1 MFWKKTAPVRTA
13 AKPAMSA
20 LAMALEP
27 RMMFDGA
34 VAATAAEVADT
45 QAADAQP
52 TADASSSHDTLAA
65 TPTGTADN
73 RQEIVFVDGQVQDYQ
88 QLLAGIKPG
97 TEVVVLDPKGDG
109 LKQIS
114 DYLSGR
120 SGIDAIHIVSHGL
133 PGQVTLGSLAL
144 DKAGLDARAADLAQ
158 IEQSLDVDGDILF
171 YGCDV
176 GSGAA
181 GQAFVDQIA
190 QLTGA
195 DVAASNDPTG
205 SVSQG
210 GDWTLEVTS
219 GSIEAV
225 TPFSASAQQAF
236 SGRLFAGT
244 LNFSGPD
251 AVIGTTVTDGDANS
265 TDIPG
270 VVIEIYSANS
280 GNTNSNS
287 PWEYYS
293 DLFNNG
299 TPDAEGIV
307 DASGDGTPIV
317 IIRSQDGTDFSFT
330 GIKILDYLGAHP
342 QITFEAFR
350 DGISLGS
357 VTLTTDTSDYISDF
371 TQSNGLTASI
381 FQNVDEIRISDPA
394 SGDGNLYVGIDN
406 IGFADVP
413 RPALVSA
420 TFSDN
425 NLKIGETSTVT
436 FTFNMAVTGFTTTD
450 LTVPNGNISGL
461 SSSDGGLTWTG
472 LFTPN
477 ASVTDPANVITV
489 NLAGVN
495 AVSGG
500 LAGTG
505 TADSSNYAIDT
516 LAPSVTSVT
525 SSTANGTYKTGDV
538 ISVQVNFGETVTVA
552 GTPQLTLET
561 GSTDRVVNYASGSG
575 TNSLTF
581 TYTVQ
586 AGDSAADLDYISTNA
601 LGLNGGTIRDAA
613 GNDAILSLATPG
625 TAGSLGANK
634 DIVINSAPGIS
645 NLNGDSMA
653 WAGAGNTV
661 VLDVGGNA
669 LLSDTEFGALNGGNG
684 NWVGASLTI
693 QRNGTALS
701 SDILGFNTVGA
712 LFTISGSNLQSNGQ
726 TFAAFT
732 NVGGVLTITFTSSVT
747 AATTALVNDV
757 AQRVTYRNDTP
768 AGDTT
773 IRYSLNDG
781 TSTVTADVVV
791 TSDTI
796 YVTNVSDTATIDAS
810 NGVSF
815 SEAVAIAAADTTG
828 SQTIVFASNLA
839 GQTLNLNTVSINE
852 SLTFDMDQASGLRL
866 TGGTITLAGGT
877 TQTFTNGSGDTAA
890 ISSLIAGSGALT
902 KAGAGNLSL
911 SGAGN
916 TFSGGTSISAGTLT
930 VSGGNALSDS
940 GSVSVASGATLAL
953 SDNEAVGNLS
963 GAGSINLG
971 NSTLST
977 NQSADTSF
985 SGTIS
990 GNGGLTVSQS
1000 VSATYA
1006 LTLSGSN
1013 SYSGA
1018 TTLLNYGWLKLNGE
1032 ASISNSS
1039 AVQVNGNSVL
1049 TLLSDQTIGS
1059 LASSAATASIQLGS
1073 YTLSAGGDNS
1083 STTVAGVISGNGAL
1097 IKQGNGTLT
1106 LAGSNTY
1113 MGSTTVSA
1121 GILSIASDANLG
1133 AGSLILAGSTLD
1145 VSGATTI
1152 DNAISLTGNSS
1163 IGNASAVTL
1172 SGAIS
1177 GAYDLTKTGSGT
1189 LTLSA
1194 SNSYGAT
1201 YVNAGTLSVSSD
1213 ANLGS
1218 GAVNLAAGTTL
1229 AVTGATTID
1238 NAIALAGDATVSTTA
1253 NTTLSGVISGAFTLT
1268 KAGASTLTLSS
1279 TNTYGATTVSAGTL
1293 NVASDSNLGSGTV
1306 TLAGGS
1312 TLAVTGATTID
1323 NTITLSGNATVNT
1336 GADTTLSG
1344 VISGSNNLTKS
1355 GASTLTLTGSN
1366 TFTGSTTVNA
1376 GTLSIASDANLGAGA
1391 LNLANGTTLQ
1401 ITGST
1406 TIDNA
1411 LALTGV
1417 ATINAGAAATLSG
1430 VISGSGSLTKSGSGS
1445 LTLSAS
1451 NTNLGNTTVAAG
1463 TLVVDGSTNNA
1474 TTVASGATLAGS
1486 GTLGGDVIVQSG
1498 GILSPGGAGVAT
1510 LTVNGNLTLASGSTL
1525 ALDINGTTA
1534 GTGYDRVVVNGTV
1547 DVSGAALAV
1556 THGYAAGSGDSY
1568 TVIVN
1573 DAADAVTGTFSGVS
1587 EGGKFN
1593 AAGNGTELTTSYIG
1607 GSGNDLSLT
1616 APIAPTVTSVSSST
1630 ANGTYKIGDVITVT
1644 VRFDGAVNVTGTPTL
1659 TLETGATDRAL
1670 NYVSGSG
1677 TDTLSFSYTVQAGD
1691 SSADLD
1697 YVSSSALNL
1706 NGGTIKDGANQNAI
1720 LTLAAPGA
1728 AGSLGANKALVVDG
1742 VRPAATSITLSD
1754 SNLRIGETAT
1764 VTVTF
1769 NERVSGLDTADFS
1782 VANGT
1787 LSGLSSS
1794 DGGLTWTATFTPSAN
1809 ISDATNLITLDN
1821 TGVMDQ
1827 AGNIGSGTTDSVN
1840 YAIDTQRPTASIVV
1854 TDTTLKAGQT
1864 TTVTITFS
1872 EAVTGLDIADF
1883 NVANGI
1889 LSNLSTSDN
1898 ITYTATL
1905 TPGANVT
1912 DTTNL
1917 ITLDNTGYTD
1927 IAGNAGSGSTDSN
1940 NYAIDTQRPT
1950 ATIVVTDTA
1959 LKAGQGTTVT
1969 ITFSEAVSGL
1979 TTADFSVANGSLSG
1993 LSSADGGITWTATL
2007 TPSANVTD
2015 PTNLVTLDNTGYT
2028 DAAGNTG
2035 TGTTDSNNY
2044 AIDSQRPTA
2053 SIVVGNTSLSIGDST
2068 TVTITFSE
2076 AVTGLTIADFT
2087 VANGALSNLS
2097 SNDGGVTWTAT
2108 LTPSADVASPTNL
2121 ITLANTGYTDTAG
2134 NTGSTPTDSNNYSV
2148 DTQRPT
2154 ATIVV
2159 NDTILAAGET
2169 TTVTITFNEAISGLT
2184 LANFAVANG
2193 VLSNLSTSDNITWTA
2208 TLTPNADTSDA
2219 TNLITLNNSGVQD
2232 QAGNTGV
2239 GTIDSNN
2246 YAIDTQ
2252 RPTATSVLVTDTALK
2267 AGQSTTVTITFS
2279 EAVSG
2284 LTTAD
2289 FSVANGILSNLSSSD
2304 GGLTWT
2310 ATLTPDANVTD
2321 ATNLITLDNT
2331 GYADAAGNTGTGIT
2345 TSNNYTIDTQ
2355 RPTAT
2360 IVVND
2365 TALAV
2370 GETTAVTITFNEAV
2384 TGLNLA
2390 DFSVANGTLSNLS
2403 TTDNITY
2410 TAILTPSG
2418 NIADSSNV
2426 ITLNNAGVQDAAG
2439 NIGSGST
2446 NSNNYAID
2454 TQRPTAT
2461 IQLSDAALAAGETA
2475 TVTITFNEAVT
2486 GLSLADLSAS
2496 NGTLSGLS
2504 SNDGGITWTAILTP
2518 AANVTASSNLIT
2530 LNNAGVQDAAGNT
2543 GIGGT
2548 LSGNYAVDTVVP
2560 VIGSVSVPVSVQ
2572 YNAGD
2577 TLTFVVN
2584 ASEAVLVNGTPRLA
2598 LDIGGTTVFANYI
2611 AGSGTTTLVFQYS
2624 VQPGLNDADGI
2635 TVTGLQSNGG
2645 NLRDATGN
2653 AMNLTL
2659 NNVGD
2664 TSGVRIDTTAPT
2676 AALALD
2682 QAASSAG
2689 NVRYTLTF
2697 SEDVSGVD
2705 LSDFSLVSTGNA
2717 QGTLSSLV
2725 QIDAR
2730 TYQITISNVV
2740 GSGSLALAL
2749 NSSGTGISD
2758 SAGNV
2763 LIGGLVGL
2771 PYTQNQTAGDPEF
2784 LANPTPNAPT
2794 TPSAAPQPNV
2804 PSAPPSSTTSPL
2816 FPPPLFE
2823 QPTLGGGIPPVGNIF
2838 MNNGALAP
2846 SYIAQVFAS
2855 SDSGAGNGSGIGF
2868 LGFGGGDG
2876 GVFGTSSFSSMFS
2889 KEVPL
2894 ESGEIQLRWGGSPSN
2909 GVGGGEILG
2918 APTLGQQ
2925 LHEIGES
2932 EQRQIR
2938 DLAWAFGQISLQAQN
2953 A

>member
-251 AVIGTTVTDGDANS
+251 ATIGTTVRDGDANS
-265 TDIPG
+265 TAIPAIN
-270 VVIEIYSANS
+270 IEIYSANA
-280 GNTNSNS
+280 GSNVNNGAV
-287 PWEYYS
+287 WNYYS
-293 DLFNNG
+293 DQFADGPTGPDEGIAGDHDGFG
-299 TPDAEGIV
+299 TPVIV
-307 DASGDGTPIV
+307 
-317 IIRSQDGTDFSFT
+317 IRSQDGTDFSFT
-330 GIKILDYLGAHP
+330 GIRVIDFQGSQPKV
-342 QITFEAFR
+342 TFSAYR
-350 DGISLGS
+350 DNQFLGS
-357 VTLTTDTSDYISDF
+357 VTLDINPVTYSSTFS
-371 TQSNGLTASI
+371 QSTGLTASI
-381 FQNVDEIRISDPA
+381 FQNVDEIRITNPDTGLPDINGNFLLLDEIGVADPVA
-394 SGDGNLYVGIDN
+394 
-406 IGFADVP
+406 P
-413 RPALVSA
+413 PKLVSA

-425 NLKIGETSTVT
+425 NLKIGETATVT
-436 FTFNMAVTGFTTTD
+436 FTFNMAVTDFTTTD
-450 LTVPNGNISGL
+450 LTVPNGSISGL

-477 ASVTDPANVITV
+477 SSVTDSTNVITV

-852 SLTFDMDQASGLRL
+852 SLTFDMDQASGLTL

-953 SDNEAVGNLS
+953 SGNEAVGNLS

-1097 IKQGNGTLT
+1097 IKQGTGTLT
-1106 LAGSNTY
+1106 LAGNNTY
-1113 MGSTTVSA
+1113 AGSTTVSA
-1121 GILSIASDANLG
+1121 GTLSIASDANLG

-1145 VSGATTI
+1145 ISGATTI
-1152 DNAISLTGNSS
+1152 DNAITLTGNSS

-1172 SGAIS
+1172 SSAIS
-1177 GAYDLTKTGSGT
+1177 GAYDLSKTGSGT

-1229 AVTGATTID
+1229 ALTGATTID
-1238 NAIALAGDATVSTTA
+1238 NAIILGGNATLAASANATVS
-1253 NTTLSGVISGAFTLT
+1253 GVVSGAFTLT
-1268 KAGASTLTLSS
+1268 KTGASTLTLSGA
-1279 TNTYGATTVSAGTL
+1279 NTYGATTVSAGTL
-1293 NVASDSNLGSGTV
+1293 SVASDGNLGSGAL
-1306 TLAGGS
+1306 TLGAGT
-1312 TLAVTGATTID
+1312 TLAVTSAATID
-1323 NTITLSGNATVNT
+1323 NNIALSGSATVNT
-1336 GADTTLSG
+1336 GANTTLSG
-1344 VISGSNNLTKS
+1344 VISGGNNLTKT
-1355 GASTLTLTGSN
+1355 GASTLTLTGNN
-1366 TFTGSTTVNA
+1366 TYSGSTSVNT
-1376 GTLSIASDANLGAGA
+1376 GTLSIASDSNLGTGP
-1391 LNLANGTTLQ
+1391 LNLANGTILQ
-1401 ITGST
+1401 ITGNT
-1406 TIDNA
+1406 TLDNA
-1411 LALTGV
+1411 LALTGLV
-1417 ATINAGAAATLSG
+1417 TVNAGAAATLSG
-1430 VISGSGSLTKSGSGS
+1430 TISGTGSLIKAGASN
-1445 LTLSAS
+1445 LTLSGS
-1451 NTNLGNTTVAAG
+1451 NTNSGTTTVSAG
-1463 TLVVDGSTNNA
+1463 TLVVDGSTASA

-1486 GTLGGDVIVQSG
+1486 GTLGGDVTVQSG

-1525 ALDINGTTA
+1525 ALDINGATA

-1644 VRFDGAVNVTGTPTL
+1644 VRFDSAVNVTGTPTL
-1659 TLETGATDRAL
+1659 TLETGTTDRVL

-1697 YVSSSALNL
+1697 YTSTSALSL

-1742 VRPAATSITLSD
+1742 VRPTATSINLSD
-1754 SNLRIGETAT
+1754 TALRIGETAT
-1764 VTVTF
+1764 VTITF
-1769 NERVSGLDTADFS
+1769 AERVVGLDVADFS

-1787 LSGLSSS
+1787 LSGLSTS
-1794 DGGLTWTATFTPSAN
+1794 DGGLTWTATLTPDTN
-1809 ISDATNLITLDN
+1809 VSDATNIITLN
-1821 TGVMDQ
+1821 NAGVMDL
-1827 AGNIGSGTTDSVN
+1827 AGNVGSGTTDSGN

-1872 EAVTGLDIADF
+1872 EAVSGLSLVDF
-1883 NVANGI
+1883 SVVNGT

-1898 ITYTATL
+1898 ITYTAIL
-1905 TPGANVT
+1905 TPSANVT
-1912 DTTNL
+1912 DSSNL
-1917 ITLDNTGYTD
+1917 LTLNNSGVQDAAGNTGIGT
-1927 IAGNAGSGSTDSN
+1927 TDSN

-1950 ATIVVTDTA
+1950 AVVVVADNA
-1959 LKAGQGTTVT
+1959 LKAGQNTTVT

-1979 TTADFSVANGSLSG
+1979 TTDDFSVANGTLSN
-1993 LSSADGGITWTATL
+1993 LSSSDGGLTWTATL
-2007 TPSANVTD
+2007 TPSANVAD
-2015 PTNLVTLDNTGYT
+2015 ATNLITLDNTGYT

-2044 AIDSQRPTA
+2044 AIDSRAPAVTSVDVPA
-2053 SIVVGNTSLSIGDST
+2053 NGTYLIGNALDF
-2068 TVTITFSE
+2068 TVNFDE
-2076 AVTGLTIADFT
+2076 AVT
-2087 VANGALSNLS
+2087 V
-2097 SNDGGVTWTAT
+2097 
-2108 LTPSADVASPTNL
+2108 
-2121 ITLANTGYTDTAG
+2121 
-2134 NTGSTPTDSNNYSV
+2134 
-2148 DTQRPT
+2148 
-2154 ATIVV
+2154 
-2159 NDTILAAGET
+2159 
-2169 TTVTITFNEAISGLT
+2169 
-2184 LANFAVANG
+2184 
-2193 VLSNLSTSDNITWTA
+2193 
-2208 TLTPNADTSDA
+2208 DA
-2219 TNLITLNNSGVQD
+2219 TG
-2232 QAGNTGV
+2232 
-2239 GTIDSNN
+2239 
-2246 YAIDTQ
+2246 
-2252 RPTATSVLVTDTALK
+2252 
-2267 AGQSTTVTITFS
+2267 
-2279 EAVSG
+2279 
-2284 LTTAD
+2284 
-2289 FSVANGILSNLSSSD
+2289 
-2304 GGLTWT
+2304 
-2310 ATLTPDANVTD
+2310 
-2321 ATNLITLDNT
+2321 
-2331 GYADAAGNTGTGIT
+2331 
-2345 TSNNYTIDTQ
+2345 
-2355 RPTAT
+2355 
-2360 IVVND
+2360 
-2365 TALAV
+2365 
-2370 GETTAVTITFNEAV
+2370 
-2384 TGLNLA
+2384 
-2390 DFSVANGTLSNLS
+2390 
-2403 TTDNITY
+2403 
-2410 TAILTPSG
+2410 
-2418 NIADSSNV
+2418 
-2426 ITLNNAGVQDAAG
+2426 
-2439 NIGSGST
+2439 
-2446 NSNNYAID
+2446 
-2454 TQRPTAT
+2454 
-2461 IQLSDAALAAGETA
+2461 
-2475 TVTITFNEAVT
+2475 
-2486 GLSLADLSAS
+2486 
-2496 NGTLSGLS
+2496 
-2504 SNDGGITWTAILTP
+2504 
-2518 AANVTASSNLIT
+2518 
-2530 LNNAGVQDAAGNT
+2530 
-2543 GIGGT
+2543 
-2548 LSGNYAVDTVVP
+2548 
-2560 VIGSVSVPVSVQ
+2560 
-2572 YNAGD
+2572 
-2577 TLTFVVN
+2577 
-2584 ASEAVLVNGTPRLA
+2584 GTPRLA
-2598 LDIGGTTVFANYI
+2598 ITLDTGGTVYADYI
-2611 AGSGTTTLVFQYS
+2611 SGSGGTALVFRLTVASGQADANGISVGGSIQANGGTLRDAVGNDATTTLNS
-2624 VQPGLNDADGI
+2624 
-2635 TVTGLQSNGG
+2635 
-2645 NLRDATGN
+2645 
-2653 AMNLTL
+2653 
-2659 NNVGD
+2659 VGD
-2664 TSGVRIDTTAPT
+2664 TSAVLVDAVPPRVTNI
-2676 AALALD
+2676 ALD
-2682 QAASSAG
+2682 GTSPTTNSS
-2689 NVRYTLTF
+2689 VSFTVTF
-2697 SEDVSGVD
+2697 SEDVTGVD
-2705 LSDFSLVSTGNA
+2705 LSDFVLLTGGSA
-2717 QGTLSSLV
+2717 SGTLQSLV
-2725 QIDAR
+2725 QLSGNTYRITVSGVTGQGSLGLSLSAAGAGITDAPGSAMVDSYS
-2730 TYQITISNVV
+2730 TIGYQI
-2740 GSGSLALAL
+2740 GSLD
-2749 NSSGTGISD
+2749 N
-2758 SAGNV
+2758 
-2763 LIGGLVGL
+2763 
-2771 PYTQNQTAGDPEF
+2771 GDPEF
-2784 LANPTPNAPT
+2784 RANPPVT
-2794 TPSAAPQPNV
+2794 TPIDTPVPLQPSV
-2804 PSAPPSSTTSPL
+2804 PSAPPPSTTTSPL
-2816 FPPPLFE
+2816 LPPPLFE
-2823 QPTLGGGIPPVGNIF
+2823 QPTLGSGIPTMGNIF
-2838 MNNGALAP
+2838 INNGALAP

-2938 DLAWAFGQISLQAQN
+2938 DLAWAFGQISLQAPN

>member
-65 TPTGTADN
+65 TPTGTTDN

-158 IEQSLDVDGDILF
+158 IGQSLDVDGDILF

-176 GSGAA
+176 GSDAA
-181 GQAFVDQIA
+181 GQAFVNQIA

-425 NLKIGETSTVT
+425 NLKIGETATVT
-436 FTFNMAVTGFTTTD
+436 FTFNMAVTGFTTAD
-450 LTVPNGNISGL
+450 LTVPNGSISGL

-815 SEAVAIAAADTTG
+815 SEAVAITAADTTG

-852 SLTFDMDQASGLRL
+852 SLTFDMDQASGLTL

-953 SDNEAVGNLS
+953 SGNEAVGNLS

-1498 GILSPGGAGVAT
+1498 GTLSPGGAGVAT

-1525 ALDINGTTA
+1525 ALDINGATA

-1587 EGGKFN
+1587 EGSKFN
-1593 AAGNGTELTTSYIG
+1593 AADNGTELTTSYIG

-1630 ANGTYKIGDVITVT
+1630 ANGTYKIGDVITVS
-1644 VRFDGAVNVTGTPTL
+1644 VRFDSAVNVTGTPTL
-1659 TLETGATDRAL
+1659 TLETGTTDRVL

-1697 YVSSSALNL
+1697 YTSSSALSL

-1840 YAIDTQRPTASIVV
+1840 YAIDTQRPTATIVV

-2044 AIDSQRPTA
+2044 AIDSRAP
-2053 SIVVGNTSLSIGDST
+2053 
-2068 TVTITFSE
+2068 
-2076 AVTGLTIADFT
+2076 AVT
-2087 VANGALSNLS
+2087 
-2097 SNDGGVTWTAT
+2097 
-2108 LTPSADVASPTNL
+2108 
-2121 ITLANTGYTDTAG
+2121 
-2134 NTGSTPTDSNNYSV
+2134 
-2148 DTQRPT
+2148 
-2154 ATIVV
+2154 
-2159 NDTILAAGET
+2159 
-2169 TTVTITFNEAISGLT
+2169 
-2184 LANFAVANG
+2184 
-2193 VLSNLSTSDNITWTA
+2193 
-2208 TLTPNADTSDA
+2208 
-2219 TNLITLNNSGVQD
+2219 
-2232 QAGNTGV
+2232 
-2239 GTIDSNN
+2239 
-2246 YAIDTQ
+2246 
-2252 RPTATSVLVTDTALK
+2252 
-2267 AGQSTTVTITFS
+2267 
-2279 EAVSG
+2279 
-2284 LTTAD
+2284 
-2289 FSVANGILSNLSSSD
+2289 
-2304 GGLTWT
+2304 
-2310 ATLTPDANVTD
+2310 
-2321 ATNLITLDNT
+2321 
-2331 GYADAAGNTGTGIT
+2331 
-2345 TSNNYTIDTQ
+2345 
-2355 RPTAT
+2355 
-2360 IVVND
+2360 
-2365 TALAV
+2365 
-2370 GETTAVTITFNEAV
+2370 
-2384 TGLNLA
+2384 
-2390 DFSVANGTLSNLS
+2390 
-2403 TTDNITY
+2403 
-2410 TAILTPSG
+2410 
-2418 NIADSSNV
+2418 
-2426 ITLNNAGVQDAAG
+2426 
-2439 NIGSGST
+2439 
-2446 NSNNYAID
+2446 
-2454 TQRPTAT
+2454 
-2461 IQLSDAALAAGETA
+2461 
-2475 TVTITFNEAVT
+2475 
-2486 GLSLADLSAS
+2486 
-2496 NGTLSGLS
+2496 
-2504 SNDGGITWTAILTP
+2504 
-2518 AANVTASSNLIT
+2518 
-2530 LNNAGVQDAAGNT
+2530 
-2543 GIGGT
+2543 
-2548 LSGNYAVDTVVP
+2548 
-2560 VIGSVSVPVSVQ
+2560 SVSVPANGT
-2572 YNAGD
+2572 YLIGN
-2577 TLTFVVN
+2577 TLDFIVN
-2584 ASEAVLVNGTPRLA
+2584 FDEAVTVDATGGTPRLA
-2598 LDIGGTTVFANYI
+2598 ILLDTGGTVYADYVS
-2611 AGSGTTTLVFQYS
+2611 GSGGTALVFRLTVASGQADANGISVGGSIQANGGTLRDAVGNDATTTLNS
-2624 VQPGLNDADGI
+2624 
-2635 TVTGLQSNGG
+2635 
-2645 NLRDATGN
+2645 
-2653 AMNLTL
+2653 
-2659 NNVGD
+2659 VGD
-2664 TSGVRIDTTAPT
+2664 TSAVLVDAVPPRVTNI
-2676 AALALD
+2676 ALD
-2682 QAASSAG
+2682 GTSPTTNSS
-2689 NVRYTLTF
+2689 VSFTVTF
-2697 SEDVSGVD
+2697 SEDVTGVD
-2705 LSDFSLVSTGNA
+2705 LSDFVLLTGGSA
-2717 QGTLSSLV
+2717 SGTLQSLV
-2725 QIDAR
+2725 QLSGNTYRITVSGVTGQGSLGLSLSAAGAGITDAPGSAMVDSYS
-2730 TYQITISNVV
+2730 TIGYQI
-2740 GSGSLALAL
+2740 GSLD
-2749 NSSGTGISD
+2749 N
-2758 SAGNV
+2758 
-2763 LIGGLVGL
+2763 
-2771 PYTQNQTAGDPEF
+2771 GDPEF
-2784 LANPTPNAPT
+2784 RANPPVT
-2794 TPSAAPQPNV
+2794 TPIDTPVPLQPSV
-2804 PSAPPSSTTSPL
+2804 PSAPPPSTTTSPL
-2816 FPPPLFE
+2816 LPPPLFE
-2823 QPTLGGGIPPVGNIF
+2823 QPTLGSGIPTMGNIF
-2838 MNNGALAP
+2838 INNGALAP

-2855 SDSGAGNGSGIGF
+2855 SDSGSGNGNGIGF

-2938 DLAWAFGQISLQAQN
+2938 DLAWAFGQISLQAPN